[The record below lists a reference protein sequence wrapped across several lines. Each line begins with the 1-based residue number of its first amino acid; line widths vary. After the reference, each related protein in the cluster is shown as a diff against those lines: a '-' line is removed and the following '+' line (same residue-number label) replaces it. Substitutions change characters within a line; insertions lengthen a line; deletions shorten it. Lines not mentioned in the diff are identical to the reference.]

1 MYGMGAWLMVTNGM
15 HKLSSLSFIVILL
28 CGVTSAG
35 MGTGVRAIT
44 RPSAD
49 ITLSFVQPGR
59 IASVPFK
66 EGHMVKA
73 GEVLVRQDDAA
84 EQVQLA
90 QLKAQSEDVTQM
102 RASEA
107 SLAQKKV
114 DLEKLQK
121 AAASNAAT
129 FLEVEHAKLDVTIA
143 KLSFEL
149 AEFEHEQAG
158 RKYEEYRIRVDNMQ
172 LKSPVDGWI
181 EKVDVEVGESANA
194 LADVIR
200 VVQTDPLWIDAPVPL
215 AEGINL
221 KTGGTTRVQFTDS
234 GKATS
239 AAEGRVIFVA
249 AVADAASGTLRV
261 RIEVPN
267 PMGRPAGEHVLV
279 TFAGDGQPQ
288 AGRQP

>member
-1 MYGMGAWLMVTNGM
+1 
-15 HKLSSLSFIVILL
+15 
-28 CGVTSAG
+28 

-59 IASVPFK
+59 IAQVPFK
-66 EGHMVKA
+66 EGDMVKA

-143 KLSFEL
+143 QLSFEL
-149 AEFEHEQAG
+149 AKFEHEQAG

-221 KTGGTTRVQFTDS
+221 KTGRTARVQFTDS

>member
-1 MYGMGAWLMVTNGM
+1 MVAVGM
-15 HKLSSLSFIVILL
+15 HKLFSLLFVVTSLY
-28 CGVTSAG
+28 GVTFAG
-35 MGTGVRAIT
+35 AGGGVRAIT

-59 IASVPFK
+59 IASVPFR
-66 EGHMVKA
+66 EGDKVKA
-73 GEVLVRQDDAA
+73 GDVLVRQDDAA

-90 QLKAQSEDVTQM
+90 QLKAQSEDLTQM

-107 SLAQKKV
+107 SLEQKKV

-143 KLSFEL
+143 QLSFEL
-149 AEFEHEQAG
+149 AKFEHEQAG
-158 RKYEEYRIRVDNMQ
+158 RKYDEYRIRVENMQ
-172 LKSPVDGWI
+172 LKSPVDGRI

-194 LADVIR
+194 LADVIQ
-200 VVQTDPLWIDAPVPL
+200 VVRTDPLWIDAPVPL

-221 KTGGTTRVQFTDS
+221 RTGGTAQIQFAES
-234 GKATS
+234 GKPASS
-239 AAEGRVIFVA
+239 AKGRVVFVA

-261 RIEVPN
+261 RVEVPN
-267 PMGRPAGEHVLV
+267 RMGRPAGEHVLV
-279 TFAGDGQPQ
+279 TFAADEQPQ
-288 AGRQP
+288 AGQQP